1 MGRRRGAFHFFCIL
15 LGLVWSPAGLAA
27 GKTFT
32 ITTENYPPYVDDR
45 LSHQGWAMA
54 LARAILEPQGYE
66 VILNL
71 RPWARAMYES
81 RTGQHD
87 ALYLAFRNKERE
99 AWYVFSEPIA
109 QMKTGLFKLK
119 ERPIG
124 YATLQDLR
132 PYLIG
137 LTRGAAVSSEF
148 DQAEYLRKEASDNDV
163 QGLKKLL
170 RGRIDLFAGNQT
182 VLQFLIDTEIDPLSR
197 ERLEFIQPPLAI
209 QGLHMAVSR
218 QTADYQRKLDDFNR
232 GLRRVMS
239 DGTYQKILRDYGIR
253 DR

>member
-1 MGRRRGAFHFFCIL
+1 M
-15 LGLVWSPAGLAA
+15 V
-27 GKTFT
+27 
-32 ITTENYPPYVDDR
+32 
-45 LSHQGWAMA
+45 
-54 LARAILEPQGYE
+54 LARAVMEPQGYE

-87 ALYLAFRNKERE
+87 ALYLAYRNKERE

-119 ERPIG
+119 ERPIS
-124 YATLQDLR
+124 YATVQDLR
-132 PYLIG
+132 PYSIG
-137 LTRGAAVSSEF
+137 LTRGAAVSAEF

-170 RGRIDLFAGNQT
+170 RGHIDLYAGNQT
-182 VLQFLIDTEIDPLSR
+182 VLQFLIDTELDPLSR
-197 ERLEFIQPPLAI
+197 QKIEFIYPPLAT
-209 QGLHMAVSR
+209 QGLHMAISR
-218 QTADYQRKLDDFNR
+218 QTPDYQRKLDDFNR
-232 GLRRVMS
+232 GLRRVMA
-239 DGTYQKILRDYGIR
+239 DGTYQKILREHGIR